1 MSNKSG
7 TSSQVISLPK
17 GGGALHGIGEKF
29 SPDLFTGTGNF
40 TVPIALPPGRN
51 GFQPKLN
58 LVYSTGNGNGDFGLG
73 WGLSIPGVSRK
84 TSKGIPRYRDR
95 SQNLEEWD
103 TFILSGAEDLVPVAP
118 WQLDADHPFQWLK
131 VDSPM
136 ASDYAAAP
144 VVQFRP
150 CTEGLFAQIF
160 HHQDSTNDYWKVKSK
175 DGLISFY
182 GTPGMAGNDPAVIA
196 DPSNRSRVFAWKLT
210 RTIDPLGNC
219 IEYEYQCDS
228 GIGGPHCWAQLYLKQ
243 IRYADY
249 GDRNNPEF
257 LVYVTFKYEDELEPE
272 RSERPDA
279 FSEYRSGFEIRTRRR
294 CHRIEIRTHKDQE
307 QLTRTYQFV
316 YLDQRPDLANL
327 ETLLPLNRV
336 SLLSQVKVSGHDG
349 NTTEDL
355 PPLEFDYTRFEPQ
368 GREFF
373 PVEGRDLPARSLA
386 NPELELADLFGNG
399 LSDIL
404 EMNGTVR
411 YWRNLGNGRFDLPRA
426 MKEAPAGLQLAD
438 QGVQLIDANG
448 DGRIDLLVTQPGL
461 SGYFP
466 LQFCGLWDRKSFQP
480 YDVAPSFNLED
491 PQVRLVDLTGDGVTD
506 AIRSGS
512 RLECFFND
520 PLEGWKETRWVERR
534 NIEDFPNI
542 NFSDPRVKWGDMTGD
557 GLQDIVLVYDGNI
570 EYWPNLGY
578 GNWGKRVSMRNSPR
592 FRYGYDPRRILIGDV
607 DGDGL
612 ADLVYVDD
620 NQVILWINQSG
631 NGWSAPISIKGTP
644 SVTDMD
650 AVRLV
655 DLLGTGVAGVLWSRD
670 ANRLSRHHLY
680 FLDFTGGVKPYLL
693 HQMDNH
699 MGAVTRVEYQPST
712 KFYLED
718 EQQRQPWKTPLPFPV
733 LVVSRVEV
741 IDEISKGKLTT
752 EYRYHHGYWD
762 GAEREFRGF
771 GRVEQ
776 LDTEVFDD
784 YDRSGLHG
792 TATAF
797 EHVEQEKFFSP
808 PLLTKT
814 WFHLGPVGEEFG
826 DWDEVDYSNEFWAGD
841 EPLLPNLVPE
851 AKASLQLIRDRRQRR
866 DAIRTL
872 RGRMLRTE
880 LYALDGS
887 PRQDRPYTVTE
898 SLHGVREESS
908 PGTDNG
914 ERRSIFFP
922 HTLGQ
927 RTTQWERGDE
937 PMTQFSFT
945 EDYDTYGQPRRQ
957 IQITCPRDWCT
968 LQDRL
973 TTGDNPYLATRTET
987 VYAEPEAG
995 GVYIH
1000 DRVAKTTTYEFKQT
1014 GNQTLLEIKTNP
1026 TLKLI
1031 GQTLNFYDGEAFS
1044 GCDEGCIQQF
1054 GALMRSESLVLTK
1067 AILDEV
1073 YPTKNTVPDTTG
1085 IPIYLREENPD
1096 WTHGEYPEGFQN
1108 LATWVG
1114 YHYRL
1119 GVDGLAEGYF
1129 VATEQRQ
1136 YDFQLSGQ
1144 GRGLVIATRD
1154 PLGHET
1160 TITYDSPYQLLPE
1173 KVKDPVGLET
1183 EAKYNYRVLQPER
1196 VTDPN
1201 GNATEFKFSPLGLL
1215 TETWVKGKGNYEGD
1229 TTRPSTRLD
1238 YDFLAFE
1245 KSLPGNRVPIFVRTM
1260 RHIHHDTETDIPQPK
1275 RDETIELRD
1284 YSDGFGRLLQTRT
1297 QGETVR
1303 FGDAVFGGGESVLP
1317 ADQAAGSGAA
1327 VLGIENLD
1335 AAQPNVVV
1343 SGWQIYDNKGRVVE
1357 KYEPFFCTGWEY
1369 APPVDRELGQKVTM
1383 FYDPRG
1389 QVIRTVNPD
1398 GSEQRVIYGIPA
1410 DLATPEN
1417 FSPTLW
1423 EAYTY
1428 DANDNAGRTHA
1439 GTSQAYEH
1447 HWNTPSSIA
1456 IDGLGRTVEAVERN
1470 RAKPANPNDP
1480 LPEYRTRS
1488 TYDMRGN
1495 LLTVRDALGREA
1507 FRYVYDLAN
1516 QPLRVTSIDAGVRR
1530 TVLDAAGNE
1539 LERRDRKG
1547 ALILQAYDVLNRPT
1561 DLWARDGA
1569 GQPLSLREHLVYG
1582 DSPEANLTSDQA
1594 KAANLRGKLYQ
1605 HYDEAG
1611 LLTFAA
1617 YDFKG
1622 NGLEK
1627 VRRVIQDRPILD
1639 GLNHASVDWANKA
1652 YRVDWQPPGST
1663 PASEANRLLDAR
1675 EFRTSATYDALS
1687 RVKEMQ
1693 YPQNVERHRQV
1704 LKPDYN
1710 RAGALEGVTLDGRPY
1725 VERIAYNAK
1734 GQRVLIAYG
1743 NGVMTRYAYDP
1754 QTFRLVRLQTSPFEH
1769 AGGGSLTYHPK
1780 GAAIQDFGYD
1790 YDLVGNILR
1799 IRDRTPGSGVAGTR
1813 QGTDALDRDFTYD
1826 PLYRLLTATGRECKD
1841 IPKPRPWEDEPRC
1854 GFDGGNHSTPN
1865 QGNAPNL
1872 TALYREAY
1880 AYDAAGNML
1889 TLKHQQLGRG
1899 GVWETSWSRNFGM
1912 DGRTPEQWNQEWQ
1925 NHLLGEWDNP
1935 PSNRLTHVED
1945 RKSGIPAPTV
1955 VPQTHFFD
1963 ANGNLIRENTARHF
1977 EWDHN
1982 DRLRSFR
1989 TQAGRAAPSEYALY
2003 LYDASG
2009 QRVKKLVWK
2018 GANRYEVTV
2027 YVDGV
2032 FELHYQ
2038 ITGGQRQE
2046 DNTLHVMDD
2055 QSRIALVRV
2064 GKPLDAHDQTPAVQ
2078 YHLGDHLGSSQVVM
2092 DDTGGLINRE
2102 EFTPYG
2108 ETSFGSFRWKRYRF
2122 TGKERDEESG
2132 LYYHGAR
2139 YCAPWLMRWISCD
2152 PAGFVD
2158 GTNLYIYVRD
2168 NPLSMHDLNGNQSK
2182 EATQG
2187 SFQITVNSDPLL
2199 NLVGCPVLAEG
2210 SENCVPPAG
2219 VILLVGQ
2226 GQPIETIAPPG
2237 GFLKG
2242 QKVMYPSYEIYYIDL
2257 HPVQDPQTGGFIG
2270 YDTSKSS
2277 MAFVGEMPNMW
2288 HDVELDLIMFGF
2300 SVAEAAS
2307 IKTISMLSRASYFRA
2322 ASAVG
2327 ELERLERLNMQSYRA
2342 GGVLSAW
2349 DYGPG
2354 PRGFLVEPYFGHNT
2368 PPSFRGVD
2376 TFIRNTGDVTSIKSL
2391 DPLKMDLNTGRLFPK
2406 SGNEIQRTLEKYID
2420 DLDKFQGATHKK
2432 SGFTIESS
2440 DIKQKWLEV
2449 ITRPD
2454 LTTDQ
2459 IAAFSE
2465 AAQLASD
2472 KGIIFMLNHVR

>member
-7 TSSQVISLPK
+7 ASSQVISLPK
-17 GGGALHGIGEKF
+17 GGGTLHGIGETF

-51 GFQPKLN
+51 GFQPELN

-84 TSKGIPRYRDR
+84 TSKGIPRYDDNRDV
-95 SQNLEEWD
+95 
-103 TFILSGAEDLVPVAP
+103 FILSGAEDLVPVAEERTEP
-118 WQLDADHPFQWLK
+118 DTERRISIQ
-131 VDSPM
+131 
-136 ASDYAAAP
+136 Y
-144 VVQFRP
+144 RP
-150 CTEGLFAQIF
+150 RTEGLFARIQ
-160 HHQDSTNDYWKVKSK
+160 HHHIAHLPDGPVQDYWEVWSK
-175 DGLISFY
+175 DGLVSYY
-182 GTPGMAGNDPAVIA
+182 GTAELPANADTTWVDPAVIA
-196 DPSNRSRVFAWKLT
+196 NPGDRSHIFSWSLTQTRDPFGNLIVYDYERDTS
-210 RTIDPLGNC
+210 ID
-219 IEYEYQCDS
+219 
-228 GIGGPHCWAQLYLKQ
+228 GPHHWDQLYLKQ

-249 GDRNNPEF
+249 GDRTNPKF
-257 LVYVTFKYEDELEPE
+257 LVSVTFEYED
-272 RSERPDA
+272 RPDR
-279 FSEYRSGFEIRTRRR
+279 FSEYRSGFEIRTRKR
-294 CHRIEIRTHKDQE
+294 CQRIEIRTHADQE
-307 QLTRTYQFV
+307 RLTRTYQFV
-316 YLDQRPDLANL
+316 YLDQRTDLDNL
-327 ETLLPLNRV
+327 KDLLPLNGV

-349 NTTEDL
+349 DTTEDL
-355 PPLEFDYTRFEPQ
+355 PPLEFDYSRFEPQ
-368 GREFF
+368 GRDFF

-399 LSDIL
+399 LPDIL

-438 QGVQLIDANG
+438 PGVQMIDANG

-466 LQFCGLWDRKSFQP
+466 LKFGGLWDRKSFQP
-480 YDVAPSFNLED
+480 YRVAPSFNLEGPD
-491 PQVRLVDLTGDGVTD
+491 VHLVDLTGDGVTD

-520 PLEGWKETRWVERR
+520 PKEGWKETRWVERR

-542 NFSDPRVKWGDMTGD
+542 NFSDPRVKWGDLSGD

-578 GNWGKRVSMRNSPR
+578 GHWGKRISMRNSPR

-631 NGWSAPISIKGTP
+631 NGWSDPIVIKGTP

-655 DLLGTGVAGVLWSRD
+655 DLLGTGISGVLWSADLQQYGR
-670 ANRLSRHHLY
+670 NNLY

-699 MGAVTRVEYQPST
+699 MGAVTKVEYQPST

-733 LVVSRVEV
+733 LVVAKVEV

-784 YDRSGLHG
+784 YDSSGLHG
-792 TATAF
+792 TETAF

-826 DWDEVDYSNEFWAGD
+826 NWDEVDYRDEYWAGD
-841 EPLLPNLVPE
+841 APLLPDLLPN
-851 AKASLQLIRDRRQRR
+851 ARASLQPIRDHRRQRR

-880 LYALDGS
+880 LYALDGTE
-887 PRQDRPYTVTE
+887 RQARPYTVTE
-898 SLHGVREESS
+898 SLSGVATLPVGEKL
-908 PGTDNG
+908 PDNSQDWQPWQQ
-914 ERRSIFFP
+914 RVFFP

-937 PMTQFSFT
+937 PMTQFTFT
-945 EDYDTYGQPRRQ
+945 ENYDEYGQPCCQTQ
-957 IQITCPRDWCT
+957 IACPRGWR
-968 LQDRL
+968 RL
-973 TTGDNPYLATRTET
+973 EDQPSRDYLATQTQT
-987 VYAEPEAG
+987 DYAEPEDAA
-995 GVYIH
+995 VYIH
-1000 DRVAKTTTYEFKQT
+1000 DRVAKTTTYEFKET
-1014 GNQTLLEIKTNP
+1014 AGRTLSEIKTNP

-1031 GQTLNFYDGEAFS
+1031 GQTLNFYDGEAFL
-1044 GCDEGCIQQF
+1044 GCDEGCIEQF
-1054 GALMRSESLVLTK
+1054 GALVRAESLVLTK
-1067 AILDEV
+1067 AILEEA
-1073 YPTKNTVPDTTG
+1073 YPTKNAAPDTTG
-1085 IPIYLREENPD
+1085 IPIYLREEHPD
-1096 WTHGEYPEGFQN
+1096 WVNGEYPEGFRN
-1108 LATWVG
+1108 LATWAG

-1119 GVDGLAEGYF
+1119 GVDGVAEGYF

-1136 YDFQLSGQ
+1136 YDFQLPGQ
-1144 GRGLVIATRD
+1144 ERGLVTATRD

-1173 KVKDPVGLET
+1173 KVKDPVELET
-1183 EAKYNYRVLQPER
+1183 KAKYNYRVLQPER

-1201 GNATEFKFSPLGLL
+1201 GNVTEFKFSPLGLL
-1215 TETWVKGKGNYEGD
+1215 TETWVKGKGTNEGD
-1229 TTRPSTRLD
+1229 QTRPSTRLD
-1238 YDFLAFE
+1238 YDFLAFD
-1245 KSLPGNRVPIFVRTM
+1245 NQRQPIFVRTL
-1260 RHIHHDTETDIPQPK
+1260 RHIHHDTETDIPLPK
-1275 RDETIELRD
+1275 RDETIESRD

-1317 ADQAAGSGAA
+1317 MDQAAGSGRDAG
-1327 VLGIENLD
+1327 GIKNLD
-1335 AAQPNVVV
+1335 AAKPNVVV

-1357 KYEPFFCTGWEY
+1357 KYEPFFSVGWGY
-1369 APPVDRELGQKVTM
+1369 ALPAEQELGQKVTM
-1383 FYDPRG
+1383 VYDPRG

-1417 FSPTLW
+1417 FSPTPW

-1447 HWNTPSSIA
+1447 HWNTPSSIV

-1470 RAKPANPNDP
+1470 RAKRANSNDP
-1480 LPEYRTRS
+1480 LPKIEEYRTRS
-1488 TYDMRGN
+1488 IYDIRGN

-1507 FRYVYDLAN
+1507 FCYVYDLAN
-1516 QPLRVTSIDAGVRR
+1516 QPLRVKSIDAGIRR

-1539 LERRDRKG
+1539 LERRDSKG

-1561 DLWARDGA
+1561 DLWARDGG
-1569 GQPLSLREHLVYG
+1569 GQRFSLREHLVYG
-1582 DSPEANLTSDQA
+1582 DSLEANLTSDQA

-1639 GLNHASVDWANKA
+1639 VLNHASVDGANQA

-1663 PASEANRLLDAR
+1663 PAREANRLLDTQ
-1675 EFRTSATYDALS
+1675 EFCTSATYDALS
-1687 RVKEMQ
+1687 RVKAMQ
-1693 YPQNVERHRQV
+1693 YPQDVERHRQV

-1710 RAGALEGVTLDGRPY
+1710 RAGALERVTLNGDLY

-1754 QTFRLVRLQTSPFEH
+1754 QTFRLVRLFTSQFEH
-1769 AGGGSLTYHPK
+1769 SANNPLVYHPK
-1780 GAAIQDFGYD
+1780 GAAIQDLGYA
-1790 YDLVGNILR
+1790 YDLAGNIVS
-1799 IRDRTPGSGVAGTR
+1799 IRDRTPGSGVAGTP
-1813 QGTDALDRDFTYD
+1813 QGADALNRDFTYD
-1826 PLYRLLTATGRECKD
+1826 PLYRLISATGRECKQM
-1841 IPKPRPWEDEPRC
+1841 PQPQPWADVTTQWQGNGDC
-1854 GFDGGNHSTPN
+1854 GSGFYPSSPPTPN
-1865 QGNAPNL
+1865 QNNAPNL
-1872 TALYREAY
+1872 TRAYTEEY
-1880 AYDAAGNML
+1880 AYDPAGNMVEMH
-1889 TLKHQQLGRG
+1889 HQTEYG
-1899 GVWETSWSRNFGM
+1899 GWKRQFGM
-1912 DGRTPEQWNQEWQ
+1912 GKLTPEQWETEWR
-1925 NHLLGEWDNP
+1925 NHLNGIWDNP
-1935 PSNRLTHVED
+1935 VGNQLTHVVD
-1945 RKSGIPAPTV
+1945 SRVNGAQTPV
-1955 VPQTHFFD
+1955 VGQTHFFD
-1963 ANGNLIRENTARHF
+1963 ANGNLSQENQSRYF
-1977 EWDHN
+1977 EWDHS
-1982 DRLRSFR
+1982 DQLRSFR
-1989 TQAGRAAPSEYALY
+1989 TQAGRAEPSMSIVALY

-2038 ITGGQRQE
+2038 ITGWRRQE
-2046 DNTLHVMDD
+2046 NNTLHVMDD

-2064 GKPLDAHDQTPAVQ
+2064 GTPFDRLDTTPAVQ

-2139 YCAPWLMRWISCD
+2139 YYAPWLIRWLNCD
-2152 PAGFVD
+2152 RLTFYQPQNLYSYVKNNPSIFKDCQGLSEDKASNLSGNLQGQTNDVADSKTASRSEGFRSPYKEHERNLYKDEKLIKEHQTPGEIYKTATRNPVTGQAD
-2158 GTNLYIYVRD
+2158 FSKKDYEELETYLNPEANAKAKTYASSIDPSGQKRLSDLNSIKDYQEHQKRVFTGTEKASHWSDIIADRIQHAVNTGTNRAVATGTALVEHAQVLGKIPLQEAGKKVAEYSKTLQKIGAGVSEVVAKKGGKLLPGIGIGVGLTLAASEAQAGNYAGAFVEAAGASEIPYVAQAAD
-2168 NPLSMHDLNGNQSK
+2168 IGSLAADIAWVFK
-2182 EATQG
+2182 EAL
-2187 SFQITVNSDPLL
+2187 DPEMEMEQLYY
-2199 NLVGCPVLAEG
+2199 
-2210 SENCVPPAG
+2210 
-2219 VILLVGQ
+2219 Q
-2226 GQPIETIAPPG
+2226 K
-2237 GFLKG
+2237 FLK
-2242 QKVMYPSYEIYYIDL
+2242 
-2257 HPVQDPQTGGFIG
+2257 
-2270 YDTSKSS
+2270 
-2277 MAFVGEMPNMW
+2277 
-2288 HDVELDLIMFGF
+2288 
-2300 SVAEAAS
+2300 
-2307 IKTISMLSRASYFRA
+2307 
-2322 ASAVG
+2322 
-2327 ELERLERLNMQSYRA
+2327 
-2342 GGVLSAW
+2342 
-2349 DYGPG
+2349 
-2354 PRGFLVEPYFGHNT
+2354 
-2368 PPSFRGVD
+2368 
-2376 TFIRNTGDVTSIKSL
+2376 
-2391 DPLKMDLNTGRLFPK
+2391 
-2406 SGNEIQRTLEKYID
+2406 
-2420 DLDKFQGATHKK
+2420 
-2432 SGFTIESS
+2432 
-2440 DIKQKWLEV
+2440 
-2449 ITRPD
+2449 
-2454 LTTDQ
+2454 
-2459 IAAFSE
+2459 
-2465 AAQLASD
+2465 
-2472 KGIIFMLNHVR
+2472 

>member
-17 GGGALHGIGEKF
+17 GGGALKGIGETF

-51 GFQPKLN
+51 GFQPELN

-84 TSKGIPRYRDR
+84 TSKGIPRYDDDRDV
-95 SQNLEEWD
+95 
-103 TFILSGAEDLVPVAP
+103 FILSGAEDLVPVKEEHSET
-118 WQLDADHPFQWLK
+118 DTDRRR
-131 VDSPM
+131 SIT
-136 ASDYAAAP
+136 Y
-144 VVQFRP
+144 RP
-150 CTEGLFAQIF
+150 RTEGLFARIQ
-160 HHQDSTNDYWKVKSK
+160 HHHIVYLPNGPVQDYWEVRSK
-175 DGLISFY
+175 DGLVSYY
-182 GTPGMAGNDPAVIA
+182 GTAELPANADTTWVDPAVIA
-196 DPSNRSRVFAWKLT
+196 NPGDRSHIFSWSLTQTRDPF
-210 RTIDPLGNC
+210 GNV
-219 IEYEYQCDS
+219 IVYDYERDT
-228 GIGGPHCWAQLYLKQ
+228 GKDGPHYWDQLYLRQ

-249 GDRNNPEF
+249 GDRNKPEF
-257 LVYVTFKYEDELEPE
+257 LVSVTFKYEDELETDRP
-272 RSERPDA
+272 ERPDP

-294 CHRIEIRTHKDQE
+294 CQHIEILTHAAQE

-327 ETLLPLNRV
+327 ETLLPLNGV
-336 SLLSQVKVSGHDG
+336 SLLSQVKVFGHDG
-349 NTTEDL
+349 DATEDL
-355 PPLEFDYTRFEPQ
+355 PLLEFDYTRFEPQ
-368 GREFF
+368 GRDFF
-373 PVEGRDLPARSLA
+373 PVEGKDLPARSLA

-399 LSDIL
+399 LPDIL

-411 YWRNLGNGRFDLPRA
+411 YWRNLGNGRYDLPRT
-426 MKEAPAGLQLAD
+426 MKEAPAGLQLANP
-438 QGVQLIDANG
+438 GVQLIDANG

-466 LQFCGLWDRKSFQP
+466 LKFGGLWDRKSFQP
-480 YDVAPSFNLED
+480 YAVAPSFNLED
-491 PQVRLVDLTGDGVTD
+491 PEVRLVDLTGDGVTD
-506 AIRSGS
+506 AVRAGS
-512 RLECFFND
+512 WLECFEND
-520 PLEGWKETRWVERR
+520 PLRGWQDQDAQKHYRGR
-534 NIEDFPNI
+534 IEDSQT
-542 NFSDPRVKWGDMTGD
+542 FSFADPRVKWGDMSGD

-570 EYWPNLGY
+570 EYWPNRGY
-578 GNWGKRVSMRNSPR
+578 GHWGKRISMRNSPR

-631 NGWSAPISIKGTP
+631 NGWSDPIVIKGTP

-655 DLLGTGVAGVLWSRD
+655 DLLGTGISGVLWSADLQQYGR
-670 ANRLSRHHLY
+670 NNLY

-699 MGAVTRVEYQPST
+699 MGAVTKVEYQPST

-733 LVVSRVEV
+733 LVVAKVEV

-784 YDRSGLHG
+784 YDSSGLHG
-792 TATAF
+792 TETAF

-826 DWDEVDYSNEFWAGD
+826 DWDEVDYRDEYWAGD
-841 EPLLPNLVPE
+841 APLLPDLLPN
-851 AKASLQLIRDRRQRR
+851 ARASLQPIRDHRRQRR

-880 LYALDGS
+880 LYALDGTE
-887 PRQDRPYTVTE
+887 RQARPYTVTE
-898 SLHGVREESS
+898 SLSGVATLPVGEKL
-908 PGTDNG
+908 PDNSQDWQPWQQ
-914 ERRSIFFP
+914 RVFFP

-937 PMTQFSFT
+937 PMTQFTFT
-945 EDYDTYGQPRRQ
+945 ENYDEYGQPCCQTQ
-957 IQITCPRDWCT
+957 IACPRGWR
-968 LQDRL
+968 RL
-973 TTGDNPYLATRTET
+973 EDQPSRDYLATQTQT
-987 VYAEPEAG
+987 DYAEPEDAA
-995 GVYIH
+995 VYIH
-1000 DRVAKTTTYEFKQT
+1000 DRVAKTTTYEFKET
-1014 GNQTLLEIKTNP
+1014 AGRTLSEIKTNP

-1031 GQTLNFYDGEAFS
+1031 GQTLNFYDGEAFL
-1044 GCDEGCIQQF
+1044 GCDEGCIEQF
-1054 GALMRSESLVLTK
+1054 GALVRAESLVLTK
-1067 AILDEV
+1067 AILEEA
-1073 YPTKNTVPDTTG
+1073 YPTKNAAPDTTG

-1096 WTHGEYPEGFQN
+1096 WVDGEYPESFQN
-1108 LATWVG
+1108 LVTWAG
-1114 YHYRL
+1114 YRYRL
-1119 GVDGLAEGYF
+1119 GVDGVAEGYF
-1129 VATEQRQ
+1129 VATEERQ
-1136 YDFQLSGQ
+1136 YDFQLPGQ
-1144 GRGLVIATRD
+1144 ERGLVTATRD

-1215 TETWVKGKGNYEGD
+1215 TETWVKGKGNHEGD
-1229 TTRPSTRLD
+1229 QTRPSTRLD
-1238 YDFLAFE
+1238 YDFLAFD
-1245 KSLPGNRVPIFVRTM
+1245 NQRQPIFVRTL

-1275 RDETIELRD
+1275 RDETIESRD

-1317 ADQAAGSGAA
+1317 MDQAAGSGAA
-1327 VLGIENLD
+1327 VGGIENLD

-1357 KYEPFFCTGWEY
+1357 KYEPFFSTGWEY

-1410 DLATPEN
+1410 DLATPEH
-1417 FSPTLW
+1417 FSPTPW

-1428 DANDNAGRTHA
+1428 DANDNAGRTHTQTA
-1439 GTSQAYEH
+1439 QAYEH
-1447 HWNTPSSIA
+1447 HWNTPSSIV

-1470 RAKPANPNDP
+1470 RAKRANPNDP
-1480 LPEYRTRS
+1480 LPPLEEYRTRS
-1488 TYDMRGN
+1488 TYDIRGN

-1507 FRYVYDLAN
+1507 FCYVYDLAN
-1516 QPLRVTSIDAGVRR
+1516 QPLRVTSIDAGIRR

-1539 LERRDRKG
+1539 MERRDSKG

-1561 DLWARDGA
+1561 DLWARDGQ

-1582 DSPEANLTSDQA
+1582 DRPEAHLTVDQA
-1594 KAANLRGKLYQ
+1594 KVANLRGKLYQ

-1611 LLTFAA
+1611 LLRFES

-1639 GLNHASVDWANKA
+1639 VLNHASVDWANQA

-1663 PASEANRLLDAR
+1663 PAREANRLLDAQ

-1687 RVKEMQ
+1687 RVKAMQ
-1693 YPQNVERHRQV
+1693 YPQDVERHRQV

-1710 RAGALEGVTLDGRPY
+1710 RAGALKRVTLDGQPY
-1725 VERIAYNAK
+1725 VERMAYNAK

-1754 QTFRLVRLQTSPFEH
+1754 QTFRLVRLCTRQFEH
-1769 AGGGSLTYHPK
+1769 PANNPLVYRPK
-1780 GAAIQDFGYD
+1780 GAAIQDLGYGYD
-1790 YDLVGNILR
+1790 LAGNIVS
-1799 IRDRTPGSGVAGTR
+1799 IRDRTPGSGVVGTW
-1813 QGTDALDRDFTYD
+1813 QGADALDRAFTYD

-1841 IPKPRPWEDEPRC
+1841 IPQPRPWEDEPRC
-1854 GFDGGNHSTPN
+1854 GFDGGNHGTPN

-1872 TALYREAY
+1872 TVLYREAY

-1899 GVWETSWSRNFGM
+1899 GAWGTSWSRNFGM

-1925 NHLLGEWDNP
+1925 NHLRGEWDNP

-1945 RKSGIPAPTV
+1945 RKSGVAVPAV
-1955 VPQTHFFD
+1955 VPQTHGFD
-1963 ANGNLIRENTARHF
+1963 ANGNLTRENQSRHF
-1977 EWDHN
+1977 EWDHS

-1989 TQAGRAAPSEYALY
+1989 TQSGRTPSEYALY

-2038 ITGGQRQE
+2038 ITGSKRQE
-2046 DNTLHVMDD
+2046 NNTLHVMDD

-2064 GKPLDAHDQTPAVQ
+2064 GAPFDRRDTTPAVQ
-2078 YHLGDHLGSSQVVM
+2078 YHLGDHLGSSTVVI
-2092 DDTGGLINRE
+2092 DGNGGWINRE

-2108 ETSFGSFRWKRYRF
+2108 ETSFGSFKWKRYRF

-2139 YCAPWLMRWISCD
+2139 YYAPWLMRWISCD
-2152 PAGFVD
+2152 PKLNINPNPYQFVD
-2158 GTNLYIYVRD
+2158 NKPTGLVDFNGLNSEAPKSEQIQINNLKGHASRQETDNLINSKGERKTLANEVTLKSGSGGSRADTVVSAEQGRGAKVVEAKDIDLDAPSHRTKEGTLNRPAVR
-2168 NPLSMHDLNGNQSK
+2168 HVVKRWLNQAQKQVGHLREMIASVK
-2182 EATQG
+2182 ELFPGRKTVPQVTILASPQG
-2187 SFQITVNSDPLL
+2187 SIQDIREFTEIAQTTKLSTIGRGKGIGLG
-2199 NLVGCPVLAEG
+2199 VGCIPV
-2210 SENCVPPAG
+2210 
-2219 VILLVGQ
+2219 
-2226 GQPIETIAPPG
+2226 
-2237 GFLKG
+2237 
-2242 QKVMYPSYEIYYIDL
+2242 
-2257 HPVQDPQTGGFIG
+2257 
-2270 YDTSKSS
+2270 
-2277 MAFVGEMPNMW
+2277 
-2288 HDVELDLIMFGF
+2288 
-2300 SVAEAAS
+2300 
-2307 IKTISMLSRASYFRA
+2307 
-2322 ASAVG
+2322 
-2327 ELERLERLNMQSYRA
+2327 MQ
-2342 GGVLSAW
+2342 
-2349 DYGPG
+2349 
-2354 PRGFLVEPYFGHNT
+2354 
-2368 PPSFRGVD
+2368 
-2376 TFIRNTGDVTSIKSL
+2376 
-2391 DPLKMDLNTGRLFPK
+2391 
-2406 SGNEIQRTLEKYID
+2406 
-2420 DLDKFQGATHKK
+2420 
-2432 SGFTIESS
+2432 
-2440 DIKQKWLEV
+2440 
-2449 ITRPD
+2449 
-2454 LTTDQ
+2454 
-2459 IAAFSE
+2459 
-2465 AAQLASD
+2465 
-2472 KGIIFMLNHVR
+2472 